1 MQPFMTSIRT
11 AYFDGIVPPASL
23 LFQLPALALAG
34 GLTLISLFVIRT
46 DAAIARKKALAAKA
60 K

>member
-1 MQPFMTSIRT
+1 MKDTRELHF
-11 AYFDGIVPPASL
+11 GWLPPASL

-34 GLTLISLFVIRT
+34 GVTLIAMFIIRT